1 MFVEVTVD
9 HLSKIFET
17 IPDSTSALEH
27 LSLGDNSG
35 ISRVNPEL
43 LAKGVNNLKYFDFV
57 NFDSGKFSETKT
69 KEIFKV
75 MSQGTKLKMLGIPSN
90 NMQLE
95 WIDHINTVDP
105 YKPHYSYIDEILSTI
120 QKRATFHS
128 IVLQEQLLCW
138 HSHNT

>member
-1 MFVEVTVD
+1 MTVD

-57 NFDSGKFSETKT
+57 NFDSGKFSQTKT
-69 KEIFKV
+69 KEIFK
-75 MSQGTKLKMLGIPSN
+75 MISQGTKLKMLGIPSN

-105 YKPHYSYIDEILSTI
+105 EILA
-120 QKRATFHS
+120 KAVHN
-128 IVLQEQLLCW
+128 LEQVWLKFEGWNGL
-138 HSHNT
+138 HMTASQYMAIFKKLG